1 MLIRGYG
8 DAAVSQ
14 EMVYKWSDIFML
26 VLNWLMTNNTQ
37 VIHQLQQQMKTCQK
51 SIKLFEQTED

>member
-1 MLIRGYG
+1 MEGCEIEQMNMKFCSTLGKTTTQTNEMLIRGYG

-26 VLNWLMTNNTQ
+26 VLN
-37 VIHQLQQQMKTCQK
+37 
-51 SIKLFEQTED
+51 